1 MTMRE
6 HDQRQPQPIRTPQD
20 NIREVVRTDIRI
32 HCDTEPLLKNTL
44 KTFQITQK
52 EFKRLF
58 AKRIKKQDQA
68 KKKKGFLS
76 RTKSTQ
82 HVTEEK
88 HEVKRPQYYIKALVA
103 VHFNLIYNQAK
114 TKDFL
119 AALRQVSEE
128 QREIQQIEA
137 QNPDL
142 VQSYF
147 NFDKQLPPQRALEL
161 LSQLEHETQRI
172 EEELKEIRNNHS
184 HKNQQ
189 LLRQFHDIKKN
200 LDQELKDM
208 GIILPQSEI
217 NEYAKLLGEF
227 AP

>member
-1 MTMRE
+1 MRE
-6 HDQRQPQPIRTPQD
+6 HDQRPPQPIRTPQD

-44 KTFQITQK
+44 KTFQITEK

-58 AKRIKKQDQA
+58 AKRIKKQDQT

-76 RTKSTQ
+76 RSKSSSQ
-82 HVTEEK
+82 VTETQQEIT
-88 HEVKRPQYYIKALVA
+88 RPKYYIRALAA

-114 TKDFL
+114 AKDFL
-119 AALRQVSEE
+119 ATLKQVTQE
-128 QREIQQIEA
+128 QRDIQEIEA
-137 QNPDL
+137 KSPDL

-189 LLRQFHDIKKN
+189 LLGQFDDIKNN